1 LYRQDVQIYGDLIKK
16 KEVDCTSPYLLTRG
30 CNDSELA
37 VMNVDLHG
45 LEFNAAFSDDGA
57 AILVMHEMV
66 SGGTTVLANMIFEG
80 VRTELAAQEVSIQ
93 TVTAIQTRY
102 YEGADV
108 VVGYL
113 LKVNGDGYAV
123 LKPYLA
129 ES

>member
-1 LYRQDVQIYGDLIKK
+1 
-16 KEVDCTSPYLLTRG
+16 
-30 CNDSELA
+30 
-37 VMNVDLHG
+37 
-45 LEFNAAFSDDGA
+45 
-57 AILVMHEMV
+57 